1 MGMKR
6 GVVRR
11 ADVLGSA
18 TPEMIWCEAAEC
30 LRGVVD
36 ALVFPGHVAG
46 YLRGHADSM
55 EFHCARGAP
64 VDVQVGDVVNA
75 RAGHLAAYAR
85 EPTVSWQLGIPDQHR
100 RIEIAAKRGL
110 FAVASWHE
118 DESEHAKNR
127 RTPGLQDARAQIKQG
142 KVGGIVVAELARLGR
157 NSLDVLDLIERSHTE
172 GWRLVALDCNL
183 DATTPCGDLVLDALR
198 FARRMEWRK
207 VPQPRRRPAARDRH
221 LASPNRPRP
230 VPPAVV
236 DQMVA
241 MRGDGRSYR
250 AIAASLNERL
260 VAPPTDEEWGA
271 SSVRRVLRT
280 VRGDARA
287 HEPSG

>member
-18 TPEMIWCEAAEC
+18 TPGMIWCEAAEC

-64 VDVQVGDVVNA
+64 VEARVGDIVNA
-75 RAGHLAAYAR
+75 RAGQLAAYAR
-85 EPTVSWQLGIPDQHR
+85 EPTVSWQLGIADQHR

-110 FAVASWHE
+110 FTVTSWHG

-127 RTPGLQDARAQIKQG
+127 RTPGLQEARAQIKQG
-142 KVGGIVVAELARLGR
+142 NVGGIVVAELARLGR
-157 NSLDVLDLIERSHTE
+157 NNLDVLDLIERSHTE
-172 GWRLVALDCNL
+172 GWRLVALDCRL
-183 DATTPCGDLVLDALR
+183 DSTTPCGDLVLDALR

-221 LASPNRPRP
+221 LGLPNRPRT
-230 VPPAVV
+230 VAPAVV

-241 MRGDGRSYR
+241 MRDDGQSYR
-250 AIAASLNERL
+250 AIAASLNGRM

-287 HEPSG
+287 DESLG